1 MFCQSAR
8 SELRLEAQTGRE
20 TQEAGSPFEALID
33 HPSWFGRVKHFINSN
48 DGGFD
53 TVHGPVFIDE
63 NLANFRG
70 PGEAIG
76 MHSGGQGL
84 ARNAY
89 HYQAGRFMAMQVNV
103 LIALADI
110 GEGDGG
116 TMVCAQFL
124 LPLCIG
130 IVQVTGLTISYLLA
144 DSCS

>member
-1 MFCQSAR
+1 
-8 SELRLEAQTGRE
+8 
-20 TQEAGSPFEALID
+20 
-33 HPSWFGRVKHFINSN
+33 
-48 DGGFD
+48 
-53 TVHGPVFIDE
+53 
-63 NLANFRG
+63 
-70 PGEAIG
+70 

-103 LIALADI
+103 LIALVDI

-124 LPLCIG
+124 LLLCIG
-130 IVQVTGLTISYLLA
+130 TVQVTGLTLSYLLA

>member
-1 MFCQSAR
+1 MPR
-8 SELRLEAQTGRE
+8 SSKYCRE
-20 TQEAGSPFEALID
+20 TQEAGSSFEALID
-33 HPSWFGRVKHFINSN
+33 HPSWFGRVKHFINST

-76 MHSGGQGL
+76 IHSGGQGL

-103 LIALADI
+103 LIALTDI

-116 TMVCAQFL
+116 TMVRCAVPVGFL
-124 LPLCIG
+124 LRPLRSIC
-130 IVQVTGLTISYLLA
+130 
-144 DSCS
+144 